1 MGVGRTLA
9 LTRLSFRRPQEVLN
23 FASALNLREPVRVL
37 VRRENNQGG
46 SVTSGGGGGGNSS
59 NNTNDS
65 AVSATPNLRG
75 VKHWFLYLAMGNGA
89 APGRGPNGRQESA
102 SSREWKL
109 EALAD
114 LCADAEFT
122 QAVVYCSSIDSVE
135 AVAYK
140 LSSRNIDALAL
151 HGDMGAPARHAI
163 ISKFRSGNINQGRG
177 LSGKRV
183 LVVYD
188 ALCRT
193 LSDIHQVAMV
203 INYDLPRAVED
214 YIHR

>member
-1 MGVGRTLA
+1 MFDPSRFTRPTSNDTL
-9 LTRLSFRRPQEVLN
+9 LSSPQEVLN

-37 VRRENNQGG
+37 VRRENNQ
-46 SVTSGGGGGGNSS
+46 SE
-59 NNTNDS
+59 NNTATS
-65 AVSATPNLRG
+65 TPNPRG

-89 APGRGPNGRQESA
+89 APGGRGPGRQESPA
-102 SSREWKL
+102 SREWKL

-114 LCADAEFT
+114 LCADAEFS

-151 HGDMGAPARHAI
+151 HGDMGASARHAI
-163 ISKFRSGNINQGRG
+163 LSKFRSGNVGQGRG
-177 LSGKRV
+177 MAAKRV

-203 INYDLPRAVED
+203 VNFDLPRAVED
-214 YIHR
+214 YVHR

>member
-1 MGVGRTLA
+1 MG
-9 LTRLSFRRPQEVLN
+9 
-23 FASALNLREPVRVL
+23 
-37 VRRENNQGG
+37 
-46 SVTSGGGGGGNSS
+46 
-59 NNTNDS
+59 
-65 AVSATPNLRG
+65 
-75 VKHWFLYLAMGNGA
+75 
-89 APGRGPNGRQESA
+89 GRQETA

-114 LCADAEFT
+114 LCVDADFT

-140 LSSRNIDALAL
+140 LSSRNLDALAL
-151 HGDMGAPARHAI
+151 HGDMGASARHAI
-163 ISKFRSGNINQGRG
+163 VTKFRSGNVGQGRG
-177 LSGKRV
+177 MAAKRV

-203 INYDLPRAVED
+203 VNFDLPRAVED

>member
-1 MGVGRTLA
+1 M
-9 LTRLSFRRPQEVLN
+9 
-23 FASALNLREPVRVL
+23 
-37 VRRENNQGG
+37 
-46 SVTSGGGGGGNSS
+46 
-59 NNTNDS
+59 
-65 AVSATPNLRG
+65 
-75 VKHWFLYLAMGNGA
+75 
-89 APGRGPNGRQESA
+89 GRQESA

-114 LCADAEFT
+114 LCVDADVT

-140 LSSRNIDALAL
+140 LASRNLDALAL
-151 HGDMGAPARHAI
+151 HGDMGASARHAI
-163 ISKFRSGNINQGRG
+163 VSKFRSGNVGQGRG
-177 LSGKRV
+177 MAAKRI

-203 INYDLPRAVED
+203 VNFDLPRAVED
-214 YIHR
+214 YTHR